1 MRYLISILILFVS
14 WVVLKA
20 QIKIYVWL
28 LIFKK
33 KAIYSYSNETNI
45 IEEFI
50 VYGLDRYLLYF
61 IGGLKIIAA
70 IGLIIGLFYKKFI
83 IPSSLV
89 IAFLMLGTVI
99 MHLKVSDQIHKFIPA
114 ILMLLCS
121 ISIALITK
129 REIVK

>member
-1 MRYLISILILFVS
+1 MF
-14 WVVLKA
+14 
-20 QIKIYVWL
+20 Q
-28 LIFKK
+28 K
-33 KAIYSYSNETNI
+33 KAIYFDSDEANI

-89 IAFLMLGTVI
+89 IAFLILGTVI
-99 MHLKVSDQIHKFIPA
+99 MHLNVPDQIHKSIPA
-114 ILMLLCS
+114 FIILFCS
-121 ISIALITK
+121 ISIVHISK
-129 REIVK
+129 RELVN